1 MIASRNSLSYLR
13 AKNPLYEAVS
23 LFWRC
28 QHKDLSS
35 QNAAG
40 VKFFDIHIA
49 LSKKNGL
56 TFVCGKVELDSSDF
70 DFYELVHDLESA
82 GCYYRV
88 TLEYGEEYVE
98 KWFTAYMNRNISILG
113 LEHCA
118 ECVINRTKET
128 VYKKEGTDFVF
139 VDKTV
144 KPEGFK
150 KNVSKLLSNIRNY
163 DELDYPCCTEITDYK
178 KREKKKVFVFDFV

>member
-13 AKNPLYEAVS
+13 AKNPFYEAVS

-28 QHKDLSS
+28 QHKDLST
-35 QNAAG
+35 QNATG
-40 VKFFDIHIA
+40 VKFFDIRIA
-49 LSKKNGL
+49 LSKKKGL
-56 TFVCGKVELDSSDF
+56 VFVCGKVVLDSSGF
-70 DFYELVHDLESA
+70 DFYELVRDIESA

-88 TLEYGEEYVE
+88 TLEYGGEYEE
-98 KWFTAYMNRNISILG
+98 KWFAAFMSRNISILG
-113 LEHCA
+113 LEHCV

-128 VYKKEGTDFVF
+128 VYKKEGVDFTV

-150 KNVSKLLSNIRNY
+150 NNVNKLLSNIRNY
-163 DELDYPCCTEITDYK
+163 DEMDYPPCTEITDYK